1 MNTGMVAS
9 AVALTE
15 SGVLVNGLCATDL
28 LSGFEVRC
36 ADGDGAGDPTGPEG
50 PDGPDGPDG
59 PAGPVFRG
67 SQVPLRRLEAVRE
80 LVAEVLDVRAS
91 DPELTSA
98 NPVVPR
104 TVFPWGIGSSVS
116 DVLVAGP
123 DKDATAAYLRMT
135 GLRARTVDVSSALR
149 LAGDL
154 AEAREEVEDR
164 GTDAPDED
172 SDEYPAGQAGEE
184 RGRTV
189 RDGTGRAGASRRV
202 PVLATV
208 VAVTAVVLVGL
219 VAGNLAL
226 RTVDPGL
233 PGETATAARGAPERD
248 RGPRPEPG
256 PEPGPESAT
265 APGAEDGASWRD
277 MSAGGPDA
285 EGAAGTPDAVV
296 SVDVPGWRMTESTPD
311 SEIWT
316 SGDEGMR
323 VLVAARPTP
332 VGTQDE
338 LDAVMLRALDGLGG
352 DGGDGGV
359 VVTDRSPVA
368 YEERFPDST
377 TSWRVLLVD
386 GHQVSVGCQYR
397 ELTEGRRENCDR
409 FTATAR
415 VTAGPG

>member
-1 MNTGMVAS
+1 
-9 AVALTE
+9 
-15 SGVLVNGLCATDL
+15 
-28 LSGFEVRC
+28 
-36 ADGDGAGDPTGPEG
+36 
-50 PDGPDGPDG
+50 
-59 PAGPVFRG
+59 
-67 SQVPLRRLEAVRE
+67 
-80 LVAEVLDVRAS
+80 
-91 DPELTSA
+91 
-98 NPVVPR
+98 
-104 TVFPWGIGSSVS
+104 
-116 DVLVAGP
+116 
-123 DKDATAAYLRMT
+123 
-135 GLRARTVDVSSALR
+135 
-149 LAGDL
+149 
-154 AEAREEVEDR
+154 
-164 GTDAPDED
+164 
-172 SDEYPAGQAGEE
+172 
-184 RGRTV
+184 
-189 RDGTGRAGASRRV
+189 
-202 PVLATV
+202 
-208 VAVTAVVLVGL
+208 
-219 VAGNLAL
+219 
-226 RTVDPGL
+226 
-233 PGETATAARGAPERD
+233 
-248 RGPRPEPG
+248 
-256 PEPGPESAT
+256 
-265 APGAEDGASWRD
+265 

-352 DGGDGGV
+352 DGGV
-359 VVTDRSPVA
+359 VVTGRSPVA